1 MIEGNRGGMRKIE
14 DREEGIPD
22 NTLQSPDTGRQ
33 VLLDV
38 RSLKA
43 GYAAAVLNGIS
54 FTVESGQLMAVLGAN
69 GAGKSTLLKSILGLH
84 RISDGAISIEG
95 MQLKSLPRKKLAR
108 LVGYVP
114 QETTLQFPFTVLEFV
129 LQGRFAQGHLI
140 GFESEEDIGEAE
152 RALMLTETRHLADRL
167 INELSGG
174 ERQRVML
181 ARALAARPRLLVLDE
196 PVANLDISHQVKLFE
211 LIQRLT
217 VEEGLGAIVVTHEL
231 NLAADFATRVLLLQ
245 DGVILACGMPVQ
257 VMTEE
262 NLYALFGANLMVD
275 TNPLSGLP
283 RITIKSSQS
292 RADVLRQQK

>member
-1 MIEGNRGGMRKIE
+1 MRKVDQHQADIAE
-14 DREEGIPD
+14 NGF
-22 NTLQSPDTGRQ
+22 QSPDAGRYM
-33 VLLDV
+33 LLDV
-38 RSLKA
+38 QNLKA
-43 GYAAAVLNGIS
+43 GYSSSVLKGIS
-54 FTVESGQLMAVLGAN
+54 FTLGGGELLTVLGAN
-69 GAGKSTLLKSILGLH
+69 GAGKSTLLKSLLGLLP
-84 RISDGAISIEG
+84 ITGGTISIAG
-95 MQLKSLPRKKLAR
+95 KNLKSLRRKRLAR

-140 GFESEEDIGEAE
+140 GFETEEDLGEAE
-152 RALMLTETRHLADRL
+152 RALRLTETGHLADRM

-217 VEEGLGAIVVTHEL
+217 IEEQLGVIVVTHEL
-231 NLAADFATRVLLLQ
+231 NLAAEFATRALLLQ
-245 DGVILACGMPVQ
+245 SGEILAMGKPDQ

-262 NLYALFGANLMVD
+262 NLYRLFGANLLVD